1 MIWLFLLLLVCC
13 SGAVSGS
20 ETALFALSPRSLLM
34 MRRSTSLVRRRIELL
49 MRTPQDVLMT
59 VLIANTL
66 INVAIFA
73 VSYVALRDLGDIHPY
88 LTATGGL
95 ATLLAVILFGEITP
109 KALALSHAESLAVP
123 GGVMIGILKALLK
136 PIRATLGA
144 LVVHPLVRL
153 LSPQSGSGGAVSTEE
168 LHDLIRLSADEG
180 VVDTRENYMLQAVVA
195 LEQVRVREIMCP
207 RVDVRAVRLTDSPA
221 AILKIA
227 RTTRR
232 PTLLVVG
239 RDLDDIRGEITV
251 RDILLRPREPVL
263 RRLRPIHFVPEQVN
277 VLQLLND
284 FTTSGVER
292 AVVVDEYGGTSGL
305 VALEDA
311 VERIVGDLPGDEGV
325 EAQPETEQIDENTYR
340 LAGGLSVRQWAER
353 LGVRDVDPHVDTV
366 AGLVLARLG
375 RLPRVGDSVRLRNL
389 SLTVERMQR
398 RRIVSVLLQREP
410 PNGRATDARAMT
422 DAKPGEEGSA

>member
-20 ETALFALSPRSLLM
+20 ETALFALSPRSLLNL
-34 MRRSTSLVRRRIELL
+34 RNSPSTLRRRIELL
-49 MRTPQDVLMT
+49 MRSPQDVLMT

-73 VSYVALRDLGDIHPY
+73 VSYVALRDLGELHPY
-88 LTATGGL
+88 LTAVGGIV
-95 ATLLAVILFGEITP
+95 TLLAVILFGEITP
-109 KALALSHAESLAVP
+109 KALALSHAEFLALP
-123 GGVMIGILKALLK
+123 GGMIIGTLKAVLK
-136 PIRATLGA
+136 PIRVTLGA

-153 LSPQSGSGGAVSTEE
+153 LSPQSATGGAVSTEE
-168 LHDLIRLSADEG
+168 LHELIRLSADEG

-207 RVDVRAVRLTDSPA
+207 RVDIRAVRITDAPA
-221 AILKIA
+221 AILKSA
-227 RTTRR
+227 RNTRR

-239 RDLDDIRGEITV
+239 RDLDDIRGEIAV
-251 RDILLRPREPVL
+251 RDILLRPRVPTT
-263 RRLRPIHFVPEQVN
+263 RRLRPIHFVPEQIN

-284 FTTSGVER
+284 FTAAAVDR

-325 EAQPETEQIDENTYR
+325 ETPPVTEQIDENTYR

-375 RLPRVGDSVRLRNL
+375 RLPQVGDTVRLRNL

-398 RRIVSVLLQREP
+398 RRIVSVLLHRESR
-410 PNGRATDARAMT
+410 NGRAGDKEPSPPTPWR
-422 DAKPGEEGSA
+422 KGH